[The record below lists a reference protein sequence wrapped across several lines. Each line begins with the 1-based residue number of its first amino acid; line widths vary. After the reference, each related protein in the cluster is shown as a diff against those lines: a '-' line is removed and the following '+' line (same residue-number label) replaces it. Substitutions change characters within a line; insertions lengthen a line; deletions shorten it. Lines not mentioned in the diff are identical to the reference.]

1 MRRSALLVLL
11 ALPAVAPAAEPVP
24 ELAALLKKAGPIRP
38 AARDLAW
45 RQIPWDIDPAV
56 ALKAARDEQ
65 RPLFVWLA
73 GGRKRDGSPLERC

>member
-1 MRRSALLVLL
+1 MRRSALVALVLL
-11 ALPAVAPAAEPVP
+11 PGPAPAAEPVP
-24 ELAALLKKAGPIRP
+24 ELAALLKKAEPYRP

-45 RQIPWDIDPAV
+45 RHIPWEIDPT
-56 ALKAARDEQ
+56 AARRAAADER

>member
-1 MRRSALLVLL
+1 MRRSALL
-11 ALPAVAPAAEPVP
+11 ALVFLPGSLHAAEPVP

-38 AARDLAW
+38 AARDLVW

-56 ALKAARDEQ
+56 ALKAARDEN